1 MHPQLELLLELQD
14 LKAQKEEMETEAS
27 EGSSSEIEREVFQVK
42 LDDAAARLQRKIE
55 EMEKAL
61 DPTIANRYRL
71 VASRRA
77 RAVVPV
83 LDGVCYGC
91 FMSIPT
97 EITADN
103 SAVRWCENCGS
114 FLYVVDSRRGLD

>member
-14 LKAQKEEMETEAS
+14 LKAQKEEMEMEGT
-27 EGSSSEIEREVFQVK
+27 EGSSGEIERDVFQVK
-42 LDDAAARLQRKIE
+42 LEDAAARLQSKIE

-61 DPTIANRYRL
+61 DPEIAKRYRL

-97 EITADN
+97 SITADN
-103 SAVRWCENCGS
+103 AALHWCENCGS
-114 FLYVVDSRRGLD
+114 FLYVVD